1 MSNIIVDVEPI
12 EVEIKDVEIKEVEK
26 ADIED
31 DLVLIYNLSKLWGIK
46 WVN

>member
-26 ADIED
+26 ADIDD
-31 DLVLIYNLSKLWGIK
+31 DLVLIYKLSKL
-46 WVN
+46 

>member
-1 MSNIIVDVEPI
+1 MSDIIVDVEPI

-31 DLVLIYNLSKLWGIK
+31 DLVLIYNLAKL
-46 WVN
+46 

>member
-31 DLVLIYNLSKLWGIK
+31 DLVLIYNLSKL
-46 WVN
+46 

>member
-1 MSNIIVDVEPI
+1 MSDIIVDVEPI

-31 DLVLIYNLSKLWGIK
+31 DLVLIYNLSKL
-46 WVN
+46 

>member
-1 MSNIIVDVEPI
+1 MSDIIIDVEPI

-31 DLVLIYNLSKLWGIK
+31 DLVLIYNLSKL
-46 WVN
+46 

>member
-1 MSNIIVDVEPI
+1 MSGIIVDVEPI

-31 DLVLIYNLSKLWGIK
+31 DLVLIYNLSKL
-46 WVN
+46 

>member
-1 MSNIIVDVEPI
+1 MSDIIVDVKPI

-31 DLVLIYNLSKLWGIK
+31 DLVLIYNLSKL
-46 WVN
+46 